1 MPRLFVDKELYLQQ
15 QRALQTLL
23 ELTPKITL
31 VPGSHNVNM
40 IPEEL
45 NIHFIASERMKD
57 FEPFKESDIRTLK
70 LVNYGNPAVELYF
83 FLKHKYFVDKKQT
96 EESIYG
102 ILQAYQNDLREQ
114 QQAILLSMKKAYTML
129 PMNEMKDLVDSY
141 MGEMDALNKQAAY
154 WEEMEG
160 RLEDMEYV
168 ISNYEHNFQY
178 YELGYKYWDAELS
191 EYVIYNSHMVKNQT
205 NRNGEITQ
213 ERHNL
218 IFVDEKAIAVPIPNQ
233 HKVVEKFLATFP
245 EKFKLGT
252 RMVYFKPKGKLDLN
266 PIIIE
271 TKELLPK
278 KEDVP
283 KVDVLVSKAS
293 IEVQAPKPKKI
304 DELREI
310 VPPVETVMVTQ
321 KTVKE
326 KITKEKPEKI
336 VKVKPEKAKKSPAS
350 AEYPEFAFRLDN
362 SKEEDEISFVRKI
375 TETANYSE
383 VDMEISLKKIAPHL
397 PNAVISQAFNMIEK
411 QLLREILVKKTKKGY
426 LLKIPNNSLIE
437 LDEAMY
443 KLIKAMEN
451 VADFE
456 GCDFDRIYAVALDD
470 SGLIWR

>member
-15 QRALQTLL
+15 QKALQALL

-57 FEPFKESDIRTLK
+57 FEPFKETDIRTLK

-168 ISNYEHNFQY
+168 VSNYEHNFQY
-178 YELGYKYWDAELS
+178 YELGYKYWNAELL

-205 NRNGEITQ
+205 NKNGEITQ

-218 IFVDEKAIAVPIPNQ
+218 IFVDEKAIAVRIPNQ

-252 RMVYFKPKGKLDLN
+252 RMVYFKPKEKQDLN
-266 PIIIE
+266 QIIDE

-293 IEVQAPKPKKI
+293 IEVQAPKPKKL

-310 VPPVETVMVTQ
+310 VPPVEAVMVTQ
-321 KTVKE
+321 KPVKN
-326 KITKEKPEKI
+326 KITKEKI
-336 VKVKPEKAKKSPAS
+336 VKVKPEKNKKKPAS
-350 AEYPEFAFRLDN
+350 PKSSQFSITAEDLKR
-362 SKEEDEISFVRKI
+362 EDEKLLAQIDPK
-375 TETANYSE
+375 TLNYSE
-383 VDMEISLKKIAPHL
+383 VDFEISLKKIAPHL

-443 KLIKAMEN
+443 KLIKDMEN

>member
-293 IEVQAPKPKKI
+293 IEVQAPKPKKL

-310 VPPVETVMVTQ
+310 VPPVETEIITQ
-321 KTVKE
+321 KPVKE
-326 KITKEKPEKI
+326 KITKEKI
-336 VKVKPEKAKKSPAS
+336 VKVKPEKAKKAPAS
-350 AEYPEFAFRLDN
+350 PKSSQFSITAEDLKR
-362 SKEEDEISFVRKI
+362 EDEKLLAQIDPK
-375 TETANYSE
+375 TLNYSE
-383 VDMEISLKKIAPHL
+383 VDFEISLKKIAPHL

-443 KLIKAMEN
+443 KLIKDMEN

>member
-15 QRALQTLL
+15 QKALQALL

-57 FEPFKESDIRTLK
+57 FEPFKETDIRTLK

-168 ISNYEHNFQY
+168 VSNYEHNFQY
-178 YELGYKYWDAELS
+178 YELGYKYWNAELL

-205 NRNGEITQ
+205 NKNGEITQ

-252 RMVYFKPKGKLDLN
+252 RMVYFKPKEKQDLN
-266 PIIIE
+266 QIIDE

-293 IEVQAPKPKKI
+293 IEVQAPKPKKL

-310 VPPVETVMVTQ
+310 VPPVEAVMVTQ
-321 KTVKE
+321 KPVKN
-326 KITKEKPEKI
+326 KITKEKI
-336 VKVKPEKAKKSPAS
+336 VKVKPEKNKKKPAS
-350 AEYPEFAFRLDN
+350 PKSSQFSITAEDLKR
-362 SKEEDEISFVRKI
+362 EDEKFLAQIDSK
-375 TETANYSE
+375 TLNYSE
-383 VDMEISLKKIAPHL
+383 VDFEISLKKIAPHL

-443 KLIKAMEN
+443 KLIKDMEN

>member
-1 MPRLFVDKELYLQQ
+1 MPRLFVDKELYLHQQ
-15 QRALQTLL
+15 KALQALL
-23 ELTPKITL
+23 DITPKITL

-40 IPEEL
+40 IPEDL
-45 NIHFIASERMKD
+45 NIHFIAAERMKE
-57 FEPFKESDIRTLK
+57 FEPFKEADIRTLK

-102 ILQAYQNDLREQ
+102 ILQAYQNDLSEQ

-141 MGEMDALNKQAAY
+141 MGEMDALNKQVAY
-154 WEEMEG
+154 WEEMES
-160 RLEDMEYV
+160 RLQDMEYV
-168 ISNYEHNFQY
+168 VSNYEHNFQY
-178 YELGYKYWDAELS
+178 YELGYKYWDAELL

-218 IFVDEKAIAVPIPNQ
+218 IFVDEEAIAVPIPNQ
-233 HKVVEKFLATFP
+233 HKVVEKFLGTFSD
-245 EKFKLGT
+245 KFKLGT
-252 RMVYFKPKGKLDLN
+252 RTVYFKPKGKEDLN
-266 PIIIE
+266 QTTIE

-278 KEDVP
+278 TENVP
-283 KVDVLVSKAS
+283 KIDIPVLKAT
-293 IEVQAPKPKKI
+293 IEVQAPKSKKV

-310 VPPVETVMVTQ
+310 VPPVETVMVTG
-321 KTVKE
+321 KPVKE
-326 KITKEKPEKI
+326 KSTKEKPEKI
-336 VKVKPEKAKKSPAS
+336 VKVKPEKTKKTPAS
-350 AEYPEFAFRLDN
+350 PKSSQFSMTAEDLKR
-362 SKEEDEISFVRKI
+362 EDEKFSAQNDPK
-375 TETANYSE
+375 TLNYSE
-383 VDMEISLKKIAPHL
+383 VDFEISLKKIAPHL

-437 LDEAMY
+437 LDETMY
-443 KLIKAMEN
+443 KLIKDMEN

-456 GCDFDRIYAVALDD
+456 GCDFERIYAVALDD

>member
-1 MPRLFVDKELYLQQ
+1 MPRLFVDKELYLQM
-15 QRALQTLL
+15 QRALQALL
-23 ELTPKITL
+23 ELTPKIIL
-31 VPGSHNVNM
+31 VPGSHNVNI
-40 IPEEL
+40 IPEDL
-45 NIHFIASERMKD
+45 NIHFIATERMKD
-57 FEPFKESDIRTLK
+57 FELFKEADIRTLK
-70 LVNYGNPAVELYF
+70 IVNYGKPAVELYF

-102 ILQAYQNDLREQ
+102 ILQTYQNDLREQ

-168 ISNYEHNFQY
+168 VSNYEHNFQY
-178 YELGYKYWDAELS
+178 YELGYKYWDAELL

-205 NRNGEITQ
+205 NRNGEVTQ
-213 ERHNL
+213 ERHNI

-252 RMVYFKPKGKLDLN
+252 RMVYFKPKEKQDLN
-266 PIIIE
+266 QIIDE

-278 KEDVP
+278 TEEVQKINI
-283 KVDVLVSKAS
+283 LVSKAS

-310 VPPVETVMVTQ
+310 VPPVETPIIIQ
-321 KTVKE
+321 EPVKE
-326 KITKEKPEKI
+326 EITKEKPEKI
-336 VKVKPEKAKKSPAS
+336 VKVKPEKTKKTPAS
-350 AEYPEFAFRLDN
+350 PKSSQFSITAEDLKR
-362 SKEEDEISFVRKI
+362 EDEKFLAQIDPK
-375 TETANYSE
+375 TQNYSE
-383 VDMEISLKKIAPHL
+383 VDFEISLKKIAPHL

-443 KLIKAMEN
+443 KLIKDMEN